1 MLQLLFVFL
10 IQFSDLWFDNAMF
23 QAQNTAWLGFK
34 DHVSACMDI
43 WSKLSSGLTLINIE
57 TVASGLTATL
67 CYCHETTIPTSAL
80 TWEPAHIQYM

>member
-43 WSKLSSGLTLINIE
+43 WSKLSSGLTLIIE
-57 TVASGLTATL
+57 TVASGLTAIL
-67 CYCHETTIPTSAL
+67 CCCHETTIPTSAL